1 MNFIKYDSSK
11 VTQDM
16 KNLLTA
22 TASANST
29 ERAEAITRFGSA
41 IELPI
46 RQGVI
51 RGNNATGIFE
61 VEMLE
66 PGVTAEYPIDI
77 IAPGCNE
84 QDFRAFTNPGKGR
97 IPESTISGDCVVVQ
111 QYCIANSIDWYLKF
125 AKNARWDIISR
136 AMEVMVAG
144 FVKKMNDDQW
154 HTLLAAAADRNR
166 MVYDAS
172 AAQGQ
177 LTRRLLGL
185 SKCVMKRFGCGNAH
199 SVGTG
204 ALTDVYLGCEAMEEV
219 HNWGIDQVADII
231 RAELYR
237 SQSSEDN
244 TVNITGVR
252 LHETWEFGVGQEY
265 QDYFV
270 NQLGGALVPN
280 TAPNHT
286 DHSDVEL
293 AIGLD
298 LRNR

>member
-1 MNFIKYDSSK
+1 
-11 VTQDM
+11 
-16 KNLLTA
+16 
-22 TASANST
+22 
-29 ERAEAITRFGSA
+29 
-41 IELPI
+41 
-46 RQGVI
+46 
-51 RGNNATGIFE
+51 
-61 VEMLE
+61 
-66 PGVTAEYPIDI
+66 
-77 IAPGCNE
+77 
-84 QDFRAFTNPGKGR
+84 
-97 IPESTISGDCVVVQ
+97 
-111 QYCIANSIDWYLKF
+111 
-125 AKNARWDIISR
+125 
-136 AMEVMVAG
+136 
-144 FVKKMNDDQW
+144 
-154 HTLLAAAADRNR
+154 
-166 MVYDAS
+166 
-172 AAQGQ
+172 
-177 LTRRLLGL
+177 
-185 SKCVMKRFGCGNAH
+185 MKRFGCGNAH

-298 LRNR
+298 LRNRDSFVMPMTEPGMEIFRDPELHRRQKDGVYGWLNLGLGVLDLRRVLALSF